1 MNVDLVEARLYAS
14 LLFEGRTRI
23 ESRLLYIDP
32 SGRPIRLQTVGL
44 NLQKEES
51 GGKGGFRLDGA
62 SKDVGMESAWTAE
75 FGGHSD
81 EMMAF

>member
-51 GGKGGFRLDGA
+51 GGERGL
-62 SKDVGMESAWTAE
+62 
-75 FGGHSD
+75 
-81 EMMAF
+81 